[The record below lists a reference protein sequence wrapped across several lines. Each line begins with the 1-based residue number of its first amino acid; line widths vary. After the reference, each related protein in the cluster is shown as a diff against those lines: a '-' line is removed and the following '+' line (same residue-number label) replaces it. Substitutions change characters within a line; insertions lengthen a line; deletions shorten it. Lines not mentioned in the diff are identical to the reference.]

1 LYRRLGGPQGRSGRV
16 RKISPPSGFDPRTV
30 QPVVSRYIDYTT
42 RPTAKGYTSEKKFG
56 NHSFVAIKTAGDA
69 MGLKVSEGKSTY
81 MIVKA
86 NKMQTTAE
94 LYITIKNCKL
104 QRVHGFE

>member
-1 LYRRLGGPQGRSGRV
+1 
-16 RKISPPSGFDPRTV
+16 
-30 QPVVSRYIDYTT
+30 
-42 RPTAKGYTSEKKFG
+42 
-56 NHSFVAIKTAGDA
+56 